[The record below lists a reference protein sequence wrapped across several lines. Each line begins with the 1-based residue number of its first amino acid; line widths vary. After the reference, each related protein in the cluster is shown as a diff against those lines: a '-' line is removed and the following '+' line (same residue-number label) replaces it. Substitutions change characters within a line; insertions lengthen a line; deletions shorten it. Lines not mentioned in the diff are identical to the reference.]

1 MDWETYFTIWH
12 EILKDKCFINYFIMK
27 RIFIKTFYKLWKA
40 FLLKLFTNCI
50 LFLAVGFVRLVLF
63 ASCDTFLGLYL
74 GFGCLHGSLAERVAV
89 S

>member
-1 MDWETYFTIWH
+1 MDCETYFTIWH
-12 EILKDKCFINYFIMK
+12 GILKDKCFINYFIMK
-27 RIFIKTFYKLWKA
+27 RIFIKTFYKLVA
-40 FLLKLFTNCI
+40 N
-50 LFLAVGFVRLVLF
+50 LAVGFVRVVLF